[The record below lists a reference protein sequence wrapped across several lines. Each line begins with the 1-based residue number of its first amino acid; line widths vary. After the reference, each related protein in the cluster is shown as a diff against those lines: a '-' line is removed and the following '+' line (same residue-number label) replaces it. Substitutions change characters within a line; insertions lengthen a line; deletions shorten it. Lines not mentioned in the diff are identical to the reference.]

1 VRQKWEAIEQAQD
14 RHSPPLVQTPAL
26 EDGLQVLA
34 QPVADSGLAI
44 QVQSTQRVHLD
55 MPLQNKQVHA
65 PRVPG
70 PLSPVAAAAARRA
83 RDADDEDALLLILSQ
98 L

>member
-1 VRQKWEAIEQAQD
+1 
-14 RHSPPLVQTPAL
+14 
-26 EDGLQVLA
+26 
-34 QPVADSGLAI
+34 
-44 QVQSTQRVHLD
+44 